1 MFTAVA
7 AFMVIAGA
15 GDGGRTIAITLDD
28 LPGVPSADLKGVR
41 EMNRGVLAALKRVG
55 APAIGF
61 VNEEKLQVEG
71 ERDARVAVLRSW
83 LEAGMTLGNHGYR
96 HQGLTKTPLADYQDD
111 VLRGEVVTRR
121 LLAARELPLVYYRH
135 PYTHTGPTADVKER
149 FERFLTERNYRVA
162 PFTIEHTD
170 WVFAAL
176 YQDALDRGDRKAAA
190 SIRGEYL
197 AFFER
202 VCTFFEMLARD
213 MFGRDIPQILL
224 THVNRL
230 NGDALGDILALLQK
244 RGYRFVTLDQ
254 ALADE
259 AYRTPDHYVGPHGPS
274 WLHRWTVAKKLPLR
288 QREEPDVSPEIRER
302 HRALQEKRKPR

>member
-1 MFTAVA
+1 M
-7 AFMVIAGA
+7 
-15 GDGGRTIAITLDD
+15 
-28 LPGVPSADLKGVR
+28 
-41 EMNRGVLAALKRVG
+41 
-55 APAIGF
+55 
-61 VNEEKLQVEG
+61 
-71 ERDARVAVLRSW
+71 
-83 LEAGMTLGNHGYR
+83 
-96 HQGLTKTPLADYQDD
+96 
-111 VLRGEVVTRR
+111 RGEVVTRR